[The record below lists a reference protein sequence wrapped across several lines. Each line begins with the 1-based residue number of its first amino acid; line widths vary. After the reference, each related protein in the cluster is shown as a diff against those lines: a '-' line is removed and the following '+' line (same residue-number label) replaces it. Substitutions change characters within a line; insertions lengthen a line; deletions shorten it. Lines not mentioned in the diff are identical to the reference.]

1 MYFSETHRLGLRFTP
16 IMSVLV
22 GVISALL
29 IIALVVILVLRLQH
43 GSNNERRKHNKNM
56 RNSGCDHRGSVSGP
70 TLSDK
75 GGMQWK
81 MKWKE

>member
-1 MYFSETHRLGLRFTP
+1 MSLRFTP

-43 GSNNERRKHNKNM
+43 GNNNGRRKHNKSIGN
-56 RNSGCDHRGSVSGP
+56 NGCDHRGSISGP

-75 GGMQWK
+75 GGTYN
-81 MKWKE
+81 

>member
-1 MYFSETHRLGLRFTP
+1 
-16 IMSVLV
+16 MSVLV

-43 GSNNERRKHNKNM
+43 GSNNERRKHNKTIN
-56 RNSGCDHRGSVSGP
+56 NSGCDHRGSVSGP

-75 GGMQWK
+75 GGK
-81 MKWKE
+81 HKKLKGYC